1 MQQYNIKTF
10 LSRTVNIVER
20 HVSEK
25 IDNLEKVESTLHPCD
40 KKMGDGLL
48 SNLDCVGS

>member
-10 LSRTVNIVER
+10 LSRIVNIVER
-20 HVSEK
+20 YVSEK

-40 KKMGDGLL
+40 KKMCDGLV

>member
-10 LSRTVNIVER
+10 LSRIVNIVER
-20 HVSEK
+20 HVSKK

-40 KKMGDGLL
+40 EKMGDGLV